1 MELGMSPWTS
11 ADEPMDALDVAV
23 LGELRSAYAQADP
36 VPADLV
42 DRVRF
47 ALALE
52 NIDVEILRLREEL
65 DLVTGVRGEEQCR
78 TITFDSERLT
88 IMIRLS
94 TSGDDGVR
102 IDGWLAPPRVH
113 AVEVRTVS
121 GALTSPVDDDGRFV
135 VEPVPRGM
143 AQIVVNLPGE
153 AGLGSGRTVVTPSIV
168 V

>member
-1 MELGMSPWTS
+1 MSPLTP
-11 ADEPMDALDVAV
+11 ANEPLDD
-23 LGELRSAYAQADP
+23 LDLELLDELRAGYQALDP

-42 DRVRF
+42 ARVQF
-47 ALALE
+47 GLALE

-65 DLVTGVRGEEQCR
+65 DLVASARGEEQCR

-94 TSGDDGVR
+94 ASGEDAIR
-102 IDGWLAPPRVH
+102 IDGWLAPPRAR
-113 AVEVRTVS
+113 AVEIRTV
-121 GALTSPVDDDGRFV
+121 GGPLTSAVDDDGRFV

-143 AQIVVNLPGE
+143 AQIVVTLPGE
-153 AGLGSGRTVVTPSIV
+153 GTRGNGRTVVTPSIV